1 MTSGLNTA
9 PVLNSDVNNLAILI
23 LNTRIQLMTSGL
35 NTAPVLN
42 NDANNVQNK
51 YLFCSHSIMSFEAK
65 YSLVRNVNNLS
76 IPEALLW

>member
-1 MTSGLNTA
+1 MCIACTMYNK
-9 PVLNSDVNNLAILI
+9 DVNNLSIFIFYTL
-23 LNTRIQLMTSGL
+23 IQLTTTGL

-65 YSLVRNVNNLS
+65 YGIARNVNNL
-76 IPEALLW
+76 